1 MKRILDTCL
10 DVIYLSVLA
19 LVINV
24 WAGLALN
31 LWPQLKQ
38 PLLFLGGGILMTV
51 GVIWLRPYA
60 RRAGRRAR
68 R

>member
-1 MKRILDTCL
+1 MKLVTICVDIL
-10 DVIYLSVLA
+10 YLSMLA

-38 PLLFLGGGILMTV
+38 PLFFLGVGIMLTV
-51 GVIWLRPYA
+51 GVRWFRPHFA
-60 RRAGRRAR
+60 RARRRAR